1 MRQKSLQT
9 HGTSVTPV
17 TDDES
22 EPSATRLVL
31 PVPEVEQQVP
41 GAHIAMLD
49 PFLPA
54 TEVDEGVIAELR
66 ELFAEIVPFEF
77 VLGEPARFPSGASY
91 LPPQPVGV
99 FRSITHMLRRSFPEV
114 SGPAPSLYS
123 AIPHLPLP
131 DDDMVLASIRT
142 PVQGHA
148 REARLLGPDDAV
160 LGTFR
165 FGTSAA

>member
-1 MRQKSLQT
+1 VS
-9 HGTSVTPV
+9 PV
-17 TDDES
+17 SDDES
-22 EPSATRLVL
+22 DATATRLVL
-31 PVPEVEQQVP
+31 PVPEVAKQVP
-41 GAHIAMLD
+41 SAHIALLD

-54 TEVDEGVIAELR
+54 TEVDAGVMAELR
-66 ELFAEIVPFEF
+66 ELFAEVVPFPF
-77 VLGEPARFPSGASY
+77 ALGEPARFPSGASY

-99 FRSITHMLRRSFPEV
+99 FRNITHMLRRSFPELI
-114 SGPAPSLYS
+114 GPAASLYA

-131 DDDMVLASIRT
+131 DDDTVLAHIRT

-148 REARLLGPDDAV
+148 REAQLLGPDDTV

>member
-1 MRQKSLQT
+1 MA
-9 HGTSVTPV
+9 PV
-17 TDDES
+17 TDDEP

-31 PVPEVEQQVP
+31 PVQEVAQQVP
-41 GAHIAMLD
+41 GAHIALLD

-54 TEVDEGVIAELR
+54 TEVDAGVIAELG
-66 ELFAEIVPFEF
+66 ELFAEIVPFSF

-99 FRSITHMLRRSFPEV
+99 FRSITHMLRRSFPELT
-114 SGPAPSLYS
+114 GRATSLYA

-131 DDDMVLASIRT
+131 DDDTILASIRT

-148 REARLLGPDDAV
+148 REARLLGPDDTV
-160 LGTFR
+160 LGTFG

>member
-1 MRQKSLQT
+1 M
-9 HGTSVTPV
+9 TPV
-17 TDDES
+17 TDDET

-31 PVPEVEQQVP
+31 PVPEVAKHIP
-41 GAHIAMLD
+41 GAHIALLE
-49 PFLPA
+49 PFLPV
-54 TEVDEGVIAELR
+54 TDVDAGVIAELR
-66 ELFAEIVPFEF
+66 ELFAEIVPFPF

-99 FRSITHMLRRSFPEV
+99 FRSITHSLRRSFPELV
-114 SGPAPSLYS
+114 GSDTPLYA

-131 DDDMVLASIRT
+131 DDDTVLAAIRT
-142 PVQGHA
+142 PLNGHA

-160 LGTFR
+160 LGTFA